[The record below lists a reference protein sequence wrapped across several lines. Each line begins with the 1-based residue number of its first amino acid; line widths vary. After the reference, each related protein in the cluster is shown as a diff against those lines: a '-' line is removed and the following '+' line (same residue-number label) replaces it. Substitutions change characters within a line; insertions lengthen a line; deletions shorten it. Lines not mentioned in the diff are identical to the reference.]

1 MTTDEMR
8 ELLALHIRLLEKSVA
23 YGESLQELRANTSII
38 GEYLATLFLGGD
50 RANAINQR
58 GWDVLGADGLRYA
71 VKTYT
76 SRTRTMKFK
85 ASTLD
90 LADRALIY
98 RLSVV
103 GGRIQLTRMGM
114 PTVEEIKQSPMRL
127 DSGSNYFF
135 YPLPKLGHCCPPDD
149 FDCYPCLATN
159 ASPPH
164 IPSNGG
170 N

>member
-1 MTTDEMR
+1 MTNDEMR
-8 ELLALHIRLLEKSVA
+8 ELLALHVALLKKSVA

-38 GEYLATLFLGGD
+38 GEYSTTLLLGGE
-50 RANAINQR
+50 RAIAINQR

-90 LADRALIY
+90 LADRSLIY

-103 GGRIQLTRMGM
+103 DEKIQLTLMGM
-114 PTVEEIKQSPMRL
+114 PTVEEIKLSPMRL
-127 DSGSNYFF
+127 DGGSKYYF
-135 YPLPKLGHCCPPDD
+135 YPLAKTREDTCPDPT
-149 FDCYPCLATN
+149 PWAVR
-159 ASPPH
+159 SP
-164 IPSNGG
+164 
-170 N
+170 

>member
-1 MTTDEMR
+1 MTNDEMR
-8 ELLALHIRLLEKSVA
+8 ELLALHVALLEKSVA

-38 GEYLATLFLGGD
+38 GEYSATLLLGGE
-50 RANAINQR
+50 RAIAINQR
-58 GWDVLGADGLRYA
+58 GWDVFGADGLRYA

-103 GGRIQLTRMGM
+103 DEKIQLTLMGM
-114 PTVEEIKQSPMRL
+114 PTVEEIKLSPMRL
-127 DSGSNYFF
+127 DGGSSYYF
-135 YPLPKLGHCCPPDD
+135 YPLAKKEGI
-149 FDCYPCLATN
+149 
-159 ASPPH
+159 SPPH
-164 IPSNGG
+164 PTPSAVPPP
-170 N
+170 